1 MRLYDWMFRT
11 RLSERLMFSFWAI
24 VVVMLLLVG
33 VPGLFLARQELHH
46 QSRARLDQGARASR
60 ALYRDRE
67 EALADLAAL
76 LARRPAVN
84 EALERGDFVPLDDYL
99 SEFYAAANLDLFVLA
114 APDGRI
120 IARSTAPTSWVSMV
134 PPDLRP
140 PSDQRVTYVATL
152 PGGPAWLM
160 AAAPVFARNGA
171 LLGEVLVGMLLDQSW
186 VERLAEETGLDHS
199 LILDGQRLASTA
211 PDTLSFPLPTGVWHR
226 LSNGETAEITIQR
239 GANLMVS
246 RLVPLLGPDGE
257 VHAAYEVVLP
267 TSAVRAAIVRVFA
280 LLISNALLAGLVTA
294 GFARWL
300 GHRVAAPMED
310 LSGAAVA
317 MGHGDLT
324 TPIPTELGPIEV
336 RQLAHSL
343 EEMRARLAA
352 ATEQLRAEKARSESL
367 IASLH
372 EGVVTVDEERRVTSF
387 SPGAELILGL
397 PRHQAIGQLWR
408 DVLNLPEGSTRHWG
422 EPGDSKR
429 HKVSVVTPRGR
440 EVTLAITTAWL
451 RTPDGSA
458 PREQVHVLRDIT
470 EEEEISRL
478 KAYFLANISH
488 EFQTP
493 LAALAASIELLRLQ
507 FNTLSPQDRD
517 ELMLSIQ
524 RGTRRLENLVDNLL
538 EGASIQAGHFR
549 VHPAPMVFSEAV
561 DEALLFM
568 EPLLQMRSQR
578 LELDIPSNLPEFHGD
593 ARRLTQVLVNLLS
606 NASKYSPLGS
616 TIILAAAVEGETLRV
631 TVSDE
636 GGGIP
641 NEAREALFTRFTQ
654 VATND
659 PRRRGV
665 GLGLWIVRTIVEAHG
680 GDIGVESAPDGGTY
694 FWLTLPLT
702 SVAPDGANGAPTQVR
717 VSQAL
722 RRSADDDLL

>member
-1 MRLYDWMFRT
+1 MRLYEWMFRT
-11 RLSERLMFSFWAI
+11 RLSERLMFSFWA
-24 VVVMLLLVG
+24 VVIAMLLLVG
-33 VPGLFLARQELHH
+33 VPDLFLVRQELHH

-60 ALYRDRE
+60 ALYRDRQ

-76 LARRPAVN
+76 LASRPAVN
-84 EALERGDFVPLDDYL
+84 EALERGDFVPLGDYL
-99 SEFYAAANLDLFVLA
+99 SEFYAAANLDLFVLV
-114 APDGRI
+114 APDGEI
-120 IARSTAPTSWVSMV
+120 IARSSAPTTWGNTM
-134 PPDLRP
+134 PPGLRP
-140 PSDQRVTYVATL
+140 LPARRATYVANL
-152 PGGPAWLM
+152 PGGPAWLI
-160 AAAPVFARNGA
+160 AAVPVFTRDGTVAGQM
-171 LLGEVLVGMLLDQSW
+171 LVGMLLDQRW

-199 LILDGQRLASTA
+199 LILDGQRLATTA
-211 PDTLSFPLPTGVWHR
+211 SDTLALPIPADVWGR
-226 LSNGETAEITIQR
+226 VSRGQAVETTIER
-239 GANLMVS
+239 GTTLMIS
-246 RLVPLLGPDGE
+246 RLVPLPGPNNE
-257 VHAAYEVVLP
+257 VHAAYEVLLP
-267 TSAVRAAIVRVFA
+267 TSAVRAAIVRVFV
-280 LLISNALLAGLVTA
+280 LLISNALLAALVTA

-300 GHRVAAPMED
+300 GHRVAAPMER
-310 LSGAAVA
+310 LSTAAVA

-324 TPIPTELGPIEV
+324 TPVPTELGPIEV
-336 RQLAHSL
+336 GRLANSL

-352 ATEQLRAEKARSESL
+352 ATDQLRAEKARSESL

-397 PRHQAIGQLWR
+397 PRQQAIGHLWR
-408 DVLNLPEGSTRHWG
+408 EVLDLPEGSTRRWG
-422 EPGDSKR
+422 EPDDSKR
-429 HKVSVVTPRGR
+429 HKVSIVTPGGR

-451 RTPDGSA
+451 RIPDESA

-507 FNTLSPQDRD
+507 FKTLSPQDRN

-549 VHPAPMVFSEAV
+549 VHPAPMAFSEAV

-578 LELDIPSNLPEFHGD
+578 LELKIPTSLPDLHGD

-616 TIILAAAVEGETLRV
+616 TITVGAAVEGDALRV

-680 GDIGVESAPDGGTY
+680 GHVGVQSAPAGGTS

-702 SVAPDGANGAPTQVR
+702 SASTGNADGESAESQPGRAMEQVA
-717 VSQAL
+717 
-722 RRSADDDLL
+722 ADDPF